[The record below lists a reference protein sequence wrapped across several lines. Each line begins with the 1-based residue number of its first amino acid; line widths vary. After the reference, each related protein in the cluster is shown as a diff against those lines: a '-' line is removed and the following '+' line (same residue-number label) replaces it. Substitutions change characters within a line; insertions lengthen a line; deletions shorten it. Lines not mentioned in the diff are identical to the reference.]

1 MSALKTITFYAM
13 MAAFIAA
20 VCWLSEYRRET
31 ESPFNTAEVVWDPL
45 WTTDLAKS
53 HAPSLRHG
61 QSPGNTPTPRLNRSN
76 RPIPARG
83 LAIDAC
89 RRFCFRSLNA
99 RNRSR
104 SQSRGV

>member
-20 VCWLSEYRRET
+20 VCWLSEQRRET

-53 HAPSLRHG
+53 HAESAPRTE
-61 QSPGNTPTPRLNRSN
+61 PGEYSHTTTQP
-76 RPIPARG
+76 
-83 LAIDAC
+83 
-89 RRFCFRSLNA
+89 
-99 RNRSR
+99 
-104 SQSRGV
+104 